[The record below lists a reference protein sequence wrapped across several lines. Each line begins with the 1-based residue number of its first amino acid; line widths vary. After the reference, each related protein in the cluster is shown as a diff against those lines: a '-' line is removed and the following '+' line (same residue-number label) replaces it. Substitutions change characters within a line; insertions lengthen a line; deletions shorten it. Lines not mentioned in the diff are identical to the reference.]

1 MTLFFLF
8 FHVREAHFPPSEIL
22 HFYYIILKRF
32 LKIFIIFFR
41 HKFTKI
47 FTKLLF
53 IFKFSVKF
61 TNALDVVFSNSLQY
75 PHAVL

>member
-22 HFYYIILKRF
+22 HFYYSIFKHF

-41 HKFTKI
+41 RKFTKI

-53 IFKFSVKF
+53 VVKFSVKF
-61 TNALDVVFSNSLQY
+61 TNALGVVFTNSLQY
-75 PHAVL
+75 PHAAL